1 VVEAIVAP
9 LGIGPLTFVPT
20 DDPVFQPGR
29 CARITAGNQALGV
42 IGEVHPRVTD
52 AFGVIGRV
60 MLAELDLEPIV
71 AMVVAHRGVLRQLP
85 VTSRYPA
92 TENDFAVV
100 VDESVAAADV
110 AQVIAQ
116 AVGTLGQRVQLFD
129 LYRGDQVPTGKKSLT
144 FAVTM
149 QAPDRAL
156 SEAEVTKVR
165 DRVSQA
171 LAKRLKA
178 TLRS

>member
-1 VVEAIVAP
+1 
-9 LGIGPLTFVPT
+9 
-20 DDPVFQPGR
+20 
-29 CARITAGNQALGV
+29 
-42 IGEVHPRVTD
+42 
-52 AFGVIGRV
+52 
-60 MLAELDLEPIV
+60 M
-71 AMVVAHRGVLRQLP
+71 
-85 VTSRYPA
+85 
-92 TENDFAVV
+92 
-100 VDESVAAADV
+100 
-110 AQVIAQ
+110 IAQ

-129 LYRGDQVPTGKKSLT
+129 LYRGDQVPEGKKSLT